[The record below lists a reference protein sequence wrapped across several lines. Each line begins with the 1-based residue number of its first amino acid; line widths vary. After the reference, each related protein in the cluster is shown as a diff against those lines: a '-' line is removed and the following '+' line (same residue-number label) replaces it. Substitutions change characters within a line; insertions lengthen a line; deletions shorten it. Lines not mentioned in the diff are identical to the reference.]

1 MCGIVGY
8 VGRRDVVPLLM
19 DGLRR
24 MEYRGYDSAGVVA
37 VDDGKLRT
45 LKAEGKLEHLREKLT
60 REPLPGH
67 YGLGH
72 TRWATHGPPSE
83 RNAHPMVDSRHRLA
97 LIHNGIIENF
107 LPLKKRL
114 LAEGWTF
121 SSDTDTEVVA
131 NLISSYLDGSSLREA
146 VARACAELEGM
157 YAFAVVAAAGG
168 GSHAGNGTGGRH
180 AGAGGPGAAGDL
192 DDAGETDDT
201 SGQEIV
207 AARMGP
213 PLVLGL
219 ARGEQYLASDPTAL
233 LAHTR
238 DVIFLENG
246 DLASLRPGGVRIW
259 DRAGRPVERPVQH
272 LSWDPVQA
280 EKGGYKHFMLK
291 EIHEQTQAVQDT
303 LGARVD
309 FERGRILLDNVR
321 LPAGELRR
329 IDRLH
334 LLACGTSWH
343 AALIGKF
350 MIEQLARLPV
360 EVDYG
365 SEYRYRDPIVDD
377 RVLAV
382 GISQSGETADTV
394 SAMEAARDRGARL
407 FCVCNVQGSQATRL
421 SDGVIYTH
429 AGPEIG
435 VASTKAFT
443 TQLVALYLL
452 ALYLRQER
460 DGGGGARHGGGS
472 GGGARNGGGGLGG
485 EAAAAAIDRHAIDA
499 LAHLPHAV
507 DEVLRLQAGPMEE
520 LARRYFRSDS
530 FLYLG
535 RGINYPI
542 ALEGALKLKEISYI
556 HAEGYPA
563 GEMKHGPIA
572 LIDESMPVVALAT
585 GDQVFEKV
593 KSNLQEVKA
602 RDGVVIAV
610 TDRDP
615 EELGGICD
623 EVIAVPSVAPLLQPV
638 VNVIPLQLL
647 AYYIGVRRG
656 CDVDQP
662 RNLAKSVTV
671 E

>member
-8 VGRRDVVPLLM
+8 VGQREVVPLLM

-24 MEYRGYDSAGVVA
+24 LEYRGYDSAGVVA
-37 VDDGKLRT
+37 VDGGELRT
-45 LKAEGKLEHLREKLT
+45 LKAEGKLERLREKLDQQ
-60 REPLPGH
+60 PLPGH

-107 LPLKKRL
+107 LPLKRRL

-131 NLISSYLDGSSLREA
+131 NLISSYLDGSLRDA

-157 YAFAVVAAAGG
+157 YAFAVVAAGGAGG
-168 GSHAGNGTGGRH
+168 GHGDGHGGGGESGDGHGSDRGDSHGGGESGGDD
-180 AGAGGPGAAGDL
+180 GA
-192 DDAGETDDT
+192 
-201 SGQEIV
+201 QEIV

-213 PLVLGL
+213 PLVIGL
-219 ARGEQYLASDPTAL
+219 AQGEQYLSSDPTAL

-246 DLASLRPGGVRIW
+246 DLASLRPSGVRVW

-272 LSWDPVQA
+272 LNWDPVQA

-309 FERGRILLDNVR
+309 FEHGRVLLDTVT
-321 LPAGELRR
+321 LPASELRR
-329 IDRLH
+329 LDRLH

-350 MIEQLARLPV
+350 LIEQIARLPV

-365 SEYRYRDPIVDD
+365 SEYRYRNPIVDD

-394 SAMEAARDRGARL
+394 SAMETARDRGAHL
-407 FCVCNVQGSQATRL
+407 FCVCNVQGSQATRI
-421 SDGVIYTH
+421 SEGVIYTH

-460 DGGGGARHGGGS
+460 QGGDGRDGGIGHGGH
-472 GGGARNGGGGLGG
+472 GLPR
-485 EAAAAAIDRHAIDA
+485 DDDA
-499 LAHLPHAV
+499 GRRYVEDLAHLPQAV
-507 DEVLRLQAGPMEE
+507 DEVLRSQAGPMEE

-585 GDQVFEKV
+585 GDQVFEKI

-615 EELGGICD
+615 EELGGVCD
-623 EVIAVPSVAPLLQPV
+623 EVIAVPAVAPLLQPV
-638 VNVIPLQLL
+638 VNVVPLQLL